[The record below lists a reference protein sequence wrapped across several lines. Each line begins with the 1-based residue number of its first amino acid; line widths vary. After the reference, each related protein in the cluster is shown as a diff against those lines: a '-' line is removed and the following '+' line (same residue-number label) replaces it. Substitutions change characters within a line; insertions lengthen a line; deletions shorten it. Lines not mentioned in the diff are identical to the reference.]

1 MTTAYIQTTRNTA
14 IIEADTLVID
24 MADNRML
31 FVYRSDKL
39 MGVFLLS
46 EVIDA
51 HLTERKT

>member
-31 FVYRSDKL
+31 FVYHGDRL
-39 MGVFLLS
+39 TGVFLLS

-51 HLTERKT
+51 HLTERKA